1 MAAETITL
9 DTPDGAMPTYSSV
22 PSGPI
27 RGGIIVL
34 QDTFGVT
41 GYLEGV
47 CDDLAAAG
55 WHALAPHLFHRTGG
69 PVVPFDRIEDSTS
82 HRTAMTGAGILADTD
97 ACLDRFAAGGLAS
110 AHVGAMGFC
119 MGGTIGFFLDTRRDL
134 GAVVSFYGHLAG
146 SSWDGVPSALDT
158 YTELRAPWLG
168 QFGDEDAMI
177 PIADVEALRASLAV
191 ADLDIATSIIR
202 YPGANH
208 AFHRKVTPDW
218 YHAASADAAW
228 SATLTWF
235 DAHMPAVGAA
245 SGATVRGFGAVGAL
259 GGE

>member
-1 MAAETITL
+1 MAAETIAL
-9 DTPDGAMPTYSSV
+9 DTPDGAMPTYSSA
-22 PSGPI
+22 PSGAA

-55 WHALAPHLFHRTGG
+55 WHALAPHLFHRTGS
-69 PVVPFDRIEDSTS
+69 PVVPFDRIEDSTP

-97 ACLDRFAAGGLAS
+97 ACLGWFAAAGLDA

-146 SSWDGVPSALDT
+146 SSWEGVPSALDT
-158 YTELRAPWLG
+158 YAELRAPWLG
-168 QFGDEDAMI
+168 QFGDEDKMI
-177 PIADVEALRASLAV
+177 PIADVEQLRASLADTHLPV
-191 ADLDIATSIIR
+191 ATSIIR
-202 YPGANH
+202 YLGANH

-218 YHAASADAAW
+218 YHQPSADRGWA
-228 SATLTWF
+228 ATLAWF
-235 DAHMPAVGAA
+235 DAHMPATPAPSVTGVVGV
-245 SGATVRGFGAVGAL
+245 T
-259 GGE
+259 GGD